1 VSTRGRPLPSQQD
14 LRRRI
19 RSVRST
25 EQITKAMK
33 MVAAAKL
40 RRAQTSILE
49 ARPYAA
55 ALEAVLRSLASRVA
69 SHRHELLEERPE
81 QTVTLV
87 VVTAD
92 KGLCGAYNANILREA
107 TSLLGSGRWPKVE
120 LVLVGRRGI
129 DFFRRRTYPTLATH
143 PELMS
148 RLTPDAAFEVA
159 HSFAGRFAAGET
171 DAIYLLYNHFRSIMK
186 QEVTLERLLPIERA
200 KIAGGERPGAYI
212 FEPSPQAL
220 LGHILPRHVQFQV
233 LRTLLDSQA
242 AEQASRMTAMDAA
255 SKNAAD
261 MIDRLTLIYNRARQ
275 ASITKELIEI
285 VSGAQALAG
294 S

>member
-1 VSTRGRPLPSQQD
+1 LPSKQD

-25 EQITKAMK
+25 QQITKAMK
-33 MVAAAKL
+33 MVAAARL
-40 RRAQTSILE
+40 RRAQTHILE

-55 ALEAVLRSLASRVA
+55 ALDTVLRSLASRVA
-69 SHRHELLEERPE
+69 SHRHELLVERPE
-81 QTVTLV
+81 HAVTLV

-92 KGLCGAYNANILREA
+92 KGLCGAFNANILREA
-107 TSLLGSGRWPKVE
+107 ISLLEGGRWERVE
-120 LVLVGRRGI
+120 LVLIGRRGV
-129 DFFRRRTYPTLATH
+129 DFFRRRSYVTMSTHAELMRAVTPEAAFDLARTLAT
-143 PELMS
+143 
-148 RLTPDAAFEVA
+148 
-159 HSFAGRFAAGET
+159 RFAAGET

-200 KIAGGERPGAYI
+200 RIAGGERPGAYI

-220 LGHILPRHVQFQV
+220 LGQILPRHVQFQV
-233 LRTLLDSQA
+233 LRALLDSQA
-242 AEQASRMTAMDAA
+242 AEQASRMTAMGAA

-261 MIDRLTLIYNRARQ
+261 MIDRLTLTYNRARQ

-285 VSGAQALAG
+285 VSGAQALAER
-294 S
+294 

>member
-1 VSTRGRPLPSQQD
+1 LPSKQD

-25 EQITKAMK
+25 QQLTKAMK

-40 RRAQTSILE
+40 RRAQTRILE

-55 ALEAVLRSLASRVA
+55 ALDAVLHSLASRVA
-69 SHRHELLEERPE
+69 SQRHELLVERPE
-81 QTVTLV
+81 AAVTLV

-92 KGLCGAYNANILREA
+92 KGLCGAFNANVLREA
-107 TSLLGSGRWPKVE
+107 TSLLEGGRWERVE

-129 DFFRRRTYPTLATH
+129 DFFRRRSYPTVATH
-143 PELMS
+143 PELMHAV
-148 RLTPDAAFEVA
+148 TPVVAFKLA
-159 HSFAGRFAAGET
+159 RALAGRFAAGET
-171 DAIYLLYNHFRSIMK
+171 DAIYLLYNHFRSIMR
-186 QEVTLERLLPIERA
+186 QEVRLDRLLPIERA
-200 KIAGGERPGAYI
+200 KIAGGEGPGAYI

-220 LGHILPRHVQFQV
+220 LGQILPRHVEFQV
-233 LRTLLDSQA
+233 LRALLDSQA

-255 SKNAAD
+255 TRNAAD
-261 MIDRLTLIYNRARQ
+261 MIDRLTLTYNRVRQ

-285 VSGAQALAG
+285 VSGAEALAER
-294 S
+294 

>member
-1 VSTRGRPLPSQQD
+1 LPSKQD

-40 RRAQTSILE
+40 RRAQTRIME

-92 KGLCGAYNANILREA
+92 KGLCGAFNANVLREA
-107 TSLLGSGRWPKVE
+107 TALLEGGRWEKVE
-120 LVLVGRRGI
+120 LVLIGRRGI
-129 DFFRRRTYPTLATH
+129 EYFRRRSFLTLATY
-143 PELMS
+143 PELMG
-148 RLTPDAAFEVA
+148 RLTPEAALEVA
-159 HSFAGRFAAGET
+159 RSLAARFVAGET
-171 DAIYLLYNHFRSIMK
+171 DAIYLLYNHFRSIMR
-186 QEVTLERLLPIERA
+186 QEITLERLLPIERA
-200 KIAGGERPGAYI
+200 KIAGDERPGAYI

-220 LGHILPRHVQFQV
+220 LGHILPRHVHFQV

-255 SKNAAD
+255 SNNAAD
-261 MIDRLTLIYNRARQ
+261 MIDQLTLTYNRTRQ
-275 ASITKELIEI
+275 AGITRELIEI
-285 VSGAQALAG
+285 VSGAQALAER
-294 S
+294 